1 MRIRVKNYGI
11 VKEADIEFLSGL
23 NVIRGESG
31 SGKSTVIRGIEGAIF
46 NTSGDAVITQ
56 GESCATIEIEY
67 NDHRLKRTR
76 NTKTSFKTA
85 YEIDGDRLQKV
96 GQTPVQKVL
105 DAFGIKEIKAGG
117 TSLRPNFLPQ
127 FAKPFLI
134 DESPSKIFEFLTVTQ
149 NAVNLKDVESAIS
162 DDLKELQTQRKIK
175 EETVNSLKKMILTS
189 SQILEHEKEIN
200 HLSNELENFSKKEAR
215 LSKLEILLKAISEK
229 TSTLKAMES
238 RIKATE
244 SVMANIEK
252 LDINYEKLD
261 EYIRKISSIETYL
274 RKIYSLKSSSD
285 DLYSVLEKTRNVCI
299 SDEKKSKISNMIEK
313 YTSLEKMFFDIKQ
326 KEIVFKKINSDG
338 KEIKKE
344 KLELDKEIK
353 EFYTENVPIVIMNTN
368 DELCDSLNVTKN
380 TVVDVLNNRWLNSSE
395 N

>member
-1 MRIRVKNYGI
+1 MRIKVNNYGI
-11 VKEADIEFLSGL
+11 VRDADIEFLSGL

-67 NDHRLKRTR
+67 SGHKLKRTR

-85 YEIDGDRLQKV
+85 YEVDGDRLQKV

-117 TSLRPNFLPQ
+117 ASLRPNFLPQ

-189 SQILEHEKEIN
+189 SQILEHDKEISK
-200 HLSNELENFSKKEAR
+200 LSDDLDKFNKKEDCTNRLENLLKSISEKKEAVD
-215 LSKLEILLKAISEK
+215 SMHKKIKAI
-229 TSTLKAMES
+229 
-238 RIKATE
+238 E
-244 SVMANIEK
+244 SVLSSIEQ
-252 LDINYEKLD
+252 LDINYEKLN
-261 EYIRKISSIETYL
+261 EYIRKISSIENTIK
-274 RKIYSLKSSSD
+274 KISSLKETSD
-285 DLYSVLEKTRNVCI
+285 SLYVIIERAKSYCI
-299 SDEKKSKISNMIEK
+299 SEEKKTKVSALIEK
-313 YTSLEKMFFDIKQ
+313 YSQLDSCLSNINQKRIAFD
-326 KEIVFKKINSDG
+326 KINSDG
-338 KEIKKE
+338 KELKKE
-344 KLELDKEIK
+344 KLRLDKEIK
-353 EFYTENVPIVIMNTN
+353 AFYADNIPIVIMNTN
-368 DELCDSLNVTKN
+368 DELCESLNVTKHE
-380 TVVDVLNNRWLNSSE
+380 VVDVLNTKWIAE
-395 N
+395 C